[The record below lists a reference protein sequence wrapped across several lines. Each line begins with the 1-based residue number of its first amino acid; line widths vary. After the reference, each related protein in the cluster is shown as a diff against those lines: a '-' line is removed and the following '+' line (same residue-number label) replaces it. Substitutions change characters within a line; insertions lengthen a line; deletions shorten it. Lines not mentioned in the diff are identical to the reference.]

1 MVFLNDFNVFL
12 DRSRTFQKHDNQ
24 IGGSLQ
30 RDFRDWKWYHEHFRE
45 FSWGKLFAEYFKF
58 IGGAHSSLYQNP
70 KIRDFV
76 LYLQKHRFAK
86 NAQ

>member
-30 RDFRDWKWYHEHFRE
+30 RDFRD
-45 FSWGKLFAEYFKF
+45 
-58 IGGAHSSLYQNP
+58 
-70 KIRDFV
+70 
-76 LYLQKHRFAK
+76 
-86 NAQ
+86 